1 MNTYCISGDAIP
13 ISMDNL
19 NFAIEQTYGVK
30 IETRK
35 VPLGSKLIRGMI
47 ETYKDRSIISIDDKL
62 NLPWSRYVFTK
73 EVCHHLLKGAE
84 FYTDDPIGVIED
96 ILLDVSVEDGSS
108 TPGLDVQSEELTKYA
123 VIELLFPMK
132 FRDNCKDK
140 ISANDTSI
148 YDIAARF
155 EIPMHL
161 VEIALTDVYMEFT
174 KKVWGEISA

>member
-1 MNTYCISGDAIP
+1 MKAYCISGDAIP
-13 ISMDNL
+13 VSIDNL
-19 NFAIEQTYGVK
+19 KFAIEHTYNVK
-30 IETRK
+30 IETRM

-47 ETYKDRSIISIDDKL
+47 EVYEGESIVYIDDKL
-62 NLPWSRYVFTK
+62 NLAWSRYVFAK
-73 EVCHHLLKGAE
+73 EACHHLLKGTE
-84 FYTDDPIGVIED
+84 YYTDDPIGVIED

-123 VIELLFPMK
+123 VIELLFPMD
-132 FRDNCKDK
+132 FRDSCKNE
-140 ISANDTSI
+140 INANNTSI

-161 VEIALTDVYMEFT
+161 VEIALTDVYMEFA